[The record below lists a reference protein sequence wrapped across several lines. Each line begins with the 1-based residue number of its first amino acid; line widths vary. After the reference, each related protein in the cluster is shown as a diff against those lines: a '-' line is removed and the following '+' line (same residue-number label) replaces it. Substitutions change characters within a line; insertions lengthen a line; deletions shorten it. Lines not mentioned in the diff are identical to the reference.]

1 MSEADS
7 TQNTALGSTY
17 VHLKDDLSASL
28 VPVTDSFWPELT
40 SGQRPELYS
49 GRLVTQFDFSSD
61 WPTWEMHPAG
71 DELVVL
77 LHGSVELLLEVN
89 GEQQSHRLTKPG
101 EFVLVPP
108 NTWHTA
114 RVTEPCSMLFVT
126 PGEGTQNRER

>member
-7 TQNTALGSTY
+7 TQNAALGSTY

-28 VPVTDSFWPELT
+28 VPVTDSFWPELV
-40 SGQRPELYS
+40 SGQRPELFR

-89 GEQQSHRLTKPG
+89 GEQRSRRLTKPG

-126 PGEGTQNRER
+126 PGEGTQNRDR